1 MNVGTFTVLDDAG
14 RAYSLPN
21 VPKERQWGE
30 NTPHSVSLRPVTA
43 DAKTET
49 ELSQKSL
56 NIPNLRDDGGNSV
69 QAFFL
74 VSARG
79 VLATRLANSCF
90 HSRNLFINLWPTVS
104 F

>member
-1 MNVGTFTVLDDAG
+1 MTLVGRTLFQM
-14 RAYSLPN
+14 S
-21 VPKERQWGE
+21 PKRGSGGKK
-30 NTPHSVSLRPVTA
+30 TLHSVSLRPVTA

-90 HSRNLFINLWPTVS
+90 HSRNLFINLWPTAS